1 MSSESYRNETLGHLE
16 AWLTDAINSE
26 TTSKDVYDTLV
37 NTVKTEI
44 KYHSECQKRAEN
56 LLLLLKGN
64 LSALYS
70 TNEETAYWNGELE
83 GEEFEKA
90 LEKYGYE
97 YTPLHTQSEPK
108 TYDEMVAAGY
118 EMTGDGFWVPK
129 EKEDKD
135 LVPEDGC

>member
-1 MSSESYRNETLGHLE
+1 MNSQNIKLALCEALNSNATPKEIYDEIVNILESE
-16 AWLTDAINSE
+16 
-26 TTSKDVYDTLV
+26 
-37 NTVKTEI
+37 VKEG
-44 KYHSECQKRAEN
+44 KRAAD
-56 LLLLLKGN
+56 LLLFVKGN

-118 EMTGDGFWVPK
+118 EMTGDGFWIPQ
-129 EKEDKD
+129 DND
-135 LVPEDGC
+135 N